1 MTDCVSWSE
10 ARARIAIVEDD
21 PSMVELLAYN
31 LQAAGHLAAVVATGA
46 LALERLHEI
55 DPDLIILDWE
65 LPGLSGMEILRQ
77 IRRNI
82 HTRDLPVIILTGRSG
97 RDDRS
102 RAMATGA
109 DAFVTKPFALSD
121 LLRQISALLAPSGP
135 SRQDRTMAATPP
147 DVGAT

>member
-1 MTDCVSWSE
+1 MTDCVRWTE
-10 ARARIAIVEDD
+10 ASARIAIVEDD
-21 PSMVELLAYN
+21 PSMAELLAYN

-46 LALERLHEI
+46 SAIERLHEI

-77 IRRNI
+77 IRRNMQA
-82 HTRDLPVIILTGRSG
+82 HNLPVIILTGRNG

-121 LLRQISALLAPSGP
+121 LLRQITALLSSGGPPRQGGTVAAAPN
-135 SRQDRTMAATPP
+135 DF
-147 DVGAT
+147 GAT